1 MLEVFRID
9 ISIEHAAFMKIN
21 NPTKNEVTQEGGR
34 DMYNKILV
42 PLDGSARAED
52 ILPHVMELASKYQ
65 STTKR
70 KETTKWRRSKIA
82 SH

>member
-1 MLEVFRID
+1 METN
-9 ISIEHAAFMKIN
+9 KPN
-21 NPTKNEVTQEGGR
+21 KNAVTQEGGR

-52 ILPHVMELASKYQ
+52 ILPHVVELASKYQ

-70 KETTKWRRSKIA
+70 KETKNGNEAK
-82 SH
+82 